1 VFEGLHDL
9 AGFVKFVWAGRAAAR
24 HWPIQII
31 ASVCSNGGTR
41 AAGLPR
47 SACMAAISTCLG
59 GIKT

>member
-1 VFEGLHDL
+1 VFEGLHEL
-9 AGFVKFVWAGRAAAR
+9 AGRVKFVWAGQVAAR
-24 HWPIQII
+24 HSPIRII

-47 SACMAAISTCLG
+47 SAYLAAISTCLG